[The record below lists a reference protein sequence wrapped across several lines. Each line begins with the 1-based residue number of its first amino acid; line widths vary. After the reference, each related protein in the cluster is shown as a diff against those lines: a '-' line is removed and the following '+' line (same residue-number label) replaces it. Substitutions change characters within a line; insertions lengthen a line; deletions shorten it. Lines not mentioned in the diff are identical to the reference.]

1 MDKTAGLWLHTS
13 IRNETHAGTNSK
25 TLWTDYALS
34 TVPFVATFT
43 AVLTLQRL
51 ETGLLSYE
59 RCVPPLHSHRFTPA
73 VSLCNP
79 RSPLPPPRRYRLHPP
94 PSLSLFLLLLDK
106 FRGTRWTRTLTDI
119 KKKARLTY
127 IEVISC
133 LMNRGQKVYQ

>member
-51 ETGLLSYE
+51 ASSFTSVHAGGVTLQSSLSSPASQK
-59 RCVPPLHSHRFTPA
+59 VSFAPPPPL
-73 VSLCNP
+73 SL
-79 RSPLPPPRRYRLHPP
+79 
-94 PSLSLFLLLLDK
+94 SLSLFLLLLDK
-106 FRGTRWTRTLTDI
+106 FRGTQWTRTLTDI